1 MQDTDISP
9 SHHSVNELELMTKQ
23 TFFDYNSPHLPD
35 PTQQINS
42 AASPIVENLNS
53 RHENETNS
61 GVQSHVLDVGFWNN
75 VRTSMKAKSGSNK
88 LLNNYLD
95 PIDIIKV
102 EHDQAGIRLK
112 LGVPNRFL
120 YFYANENLKDKIV
133 AEIQNINPGPV
144 DIEFIIVEKSTQD
157 YNASLQDI
165 LENGDQIFQTQ
176 NVRPNIQVVEKTR
189 GQENLMGEFT
199 FSTFVV
205 GKNSEFAHAATYNV
219 AQNPGSDD
227 YNPLIIY
234 GPSGMGKTH
243 LLNAAGNLIRE
254 KYPHLRITYISAER
268 FLNECVS
275 SLRRQEMD
283 KFRQKYR
290 ENSDV
295 LVVDDVQY
303 IGRGEAV
310 QEEFFHMI
318 NSFIEKKKQI
328 ILASDRMPKDIGL
341 EDRSRTRLE
350 RGLIADITMP
360 DLETR
365 IAILRYKAEQTSMR
379 LSEDVIQYLARISK
393 KSIRE
398 LEGNLKKIKMFS
410 ELQGLAIDLEL
421 AKRVLAHHENS
432 VSITI
437 DEIQKIV
444 AEHFKIRVTDLKSTS
459 RAKPIVVPRQ
469 IAMFL
474 IKKFLDKSLV
484 DIGKA
489 FGGRDHTTVINSLE
503 KIENLQSVNPEFKND
518 IDDLITRIN
527 NITGV

>member
-1 MQDTDISP
+1 MK
-9 SHHSVNELELMTKQ
+9 TK
-23 TFFDYNSPHLPD
+23 F
-35 PTQQINS
+35 
-42 AASPIVENLNS
+42 
-53 RHENETNS
+53 
-61 GVQSHVLDVGFWNN
+61 
-75 VRTSMKAKSGSNK
+75 GSNR
-88 LLNNYLD
+88 LFETYLD
-95 PIDIIKV
+95 PIDLIGFEKT
-102 EHDQAGIRLK
+102 ATGLALT
-112 LGVPNRFL
+112 LGVPNRFFL
-120 YFYANENLKDKIV
+120 YYVNENLKEQIHTELKTIYSS
-133 AEIQNINPGPV
+133 
-144 DIEFIIVEKSTQD
+144 DIEVHFVITEKVTQD
-157 YNASLQDI
+157 YNTSLQDVLQNADQLFQAAVQPLRPQI
-165 LENGDQIFQTQ
+165 NIDGHLANENM
-176 NVRPNIQVVEKTR
+176 NSH
-189 GQENLMGEFT
+189 LT

-219 AQNPGSDD
+219 AQNPGEQD
-227 YNPLIIY
+227 YNPLFIY

-243 LLNAAGNLIRE
+243 LLNAAGNHIRE
-254 KYPHLRITYISAER
+254 KFPHLRITYISAER
-268 FLNECVS
+268 FLNECIS
-275 SLRRQEMD
+275 AMRRHEMD

-328 ILASDRMPKDIGL
+328 ILASDRQPKDIGL

-350 RGLIADITMP
+350 RGLSVDIQMP

-365 IAILRYKAEQTSMR
+365 IAILRYK
-379 LSEDVIQYLARISK
+379 SEKSQVRIPEDAIHYIARISK

-410 ELQGLAIDLEL
+410 ELQGLSINLEL
-421 AKRVLAHHENS
+421 SKKVLAHHENT
-432 VSITI
+432 VTITI
-437 DEIQKIV
+437 EEIQKV
-444 AEHFKIRVTDLKSTS
+444 VSEYYKIRILDLKSSS

-469 IAMFL
+469 IAMYL

-484 DIGKA
+484 DIGAA

-503 KIENLQSVNPEFKND
+503 KVESTQAKDAQYKND
-518 IDDLITRIN
+518 IDDLITKIH